1 MQNQLIHLHSQNTS
15 LVIKAKKGI
24 PEMIY
29 WGKSLPQNC
38 DLTPLLRSLN
48 RPVPQG
54 RIDTDTV
61 LSLCPE
67 HAQGLFTSPGLEG
80 SRNGNHWS
88 PVFQIE
94 EITEQDNQILS
105 VCREKRA
112 ELKLEITLKLDA
124 QTDVVETSM
133 KLVNEGDSEY
143 QLQRL
148 TNTMS
153 LPAYARELMV
163 FHGRWTHEFQT
174 KRMMLEQGA
183 FTQENR
189 RGRTSH
195 ERFPGVVAGTPG
207 FSETSGEVYGFH
219 LGWSGNHRLHSEV
232 MSDGRR
238 FLQAGELLMA
248 GEVTL
253 QPGETYATPKL
264 YCTYSAEGL
273 NGMSQNFHQ
282 HVRTNIVKFPE
293 PEKSRPVHL
302 NTWEGIYFDH
312 NPAYIME
319 MAKSAA
325 EIGAERFIIDDGWF
339 RGRNGDS
346 AGLGDWYLDTNKYPE
361 SLQPV
366 IDCVKETGMEF
377 GLWFEP
383 EMVNPD
389 SDLFRN
395 HPDWMLHTEGYE
407 QVTVRNQYVLN
418 LQKPEVF
425 DYLLTCMDDMLTEYD
440 IRYIKWDMNREL
452 VQGTHNNRA
461 AFHGHVGAYYQLID
475 ELRTKHPQVEIETCS
490 GGGGRID
497 YEVLSRT
504 HRFWASDCNDPL
516 ERQSIQKGASY
527 FFPLEVTGAHIGA
540 GLCHT
545 TGRQHTLGFRGM
557 TALFGHMGVE
567 LDPAGASEDEKHSF
581 AEYIALHKSL
591 RNTLHTG
598 DHFRCDPAHQY
609 TQAWGVVSKDKSEA
623 VVMFTQLALSEY
635 ALAAP
640 LQIPCIADDKQY
652 KIHLLKNSSSE
663 IYMKSLPQWM
673 TEECVINGALLK
685 QVGLMMPS
693 LQPESSILIKL
704 KSID

>member
-15 LVIKAKKGI
+15 LVIKAQQGL
-24 PEMIY
+24 PEIIY
-29 WGKSLPQNC
+29 WGKSLPENC
-38 DLTPLLRSLN
+38 DLTPLLSSLN

-94 EITEQDNQILS
+94 EITEQNNEVLF
-105 VCREKRA
+105 VCREQRA
-112 ELKLEITLKLDA
+112 ELKLEITLTLDE
-124 QTDVVETSM
+124 QTDVCVTSM
-133 KLVNEGDSEY
+133 KLTNEGDSEY

-148 TNTMS
+148 TNTMP

-195 ERFPGVVAGTPG
+195 ERFPGVVAGTQG
-207 FSETSGEVYGFH
+207 FSETFGEVYGFH

-253 QPGETYATPKL
+253 QPGEIHSTPKL
-264 YCTYSAEGL
+264 FCTYSAEGL
-273 NGMSQNFHQ
+273 NGMSQRFHQ
-282 HVRTNIVKFPE
+282 HVRSHIVKFPE

-302 NTWEGIYFDH
+302 NIWEGIYFDH
-312 NPAYIME
+312 DPAYIME

-361 SLQPV
+361 GLKPV

-425 DYLLTCMDDMLTEYD
+425 DYLLERLDTMLSEYD

-452 VQGTHNNRA
+452 VQGTHNHRA
-461 AFHGHVGAYYQLID
+461 AFHGHVGAYYRLID
-475 ELRTKHPQVEIETCS
+475 ELLAKHPKVEIETCS

-567 LDPAGASEDEKHSF
+567 LDPASASEEEKQSF

-591 RNTLHTG
+591 RKTLHTG
-598 DHFRCDPAHQY
+598 DHFRCDTAHQD

-635 ALAAP
+635 ALAAA

-652 KIHLLKNSSSE
+652 KISLLQNSSLE

-693 LQPESSILIKL
+693 LQPESCILIKL
-704 KSID
+704 ECVD